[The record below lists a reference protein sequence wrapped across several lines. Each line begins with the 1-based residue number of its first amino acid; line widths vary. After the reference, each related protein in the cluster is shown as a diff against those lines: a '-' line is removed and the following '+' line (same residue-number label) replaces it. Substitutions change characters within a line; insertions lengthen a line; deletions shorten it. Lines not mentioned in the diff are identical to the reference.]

1 MKEWNEKAEE
11 KIRKEEMI
19 EFDKAK
25 QEFNSKALLADD
37 GVNEVEISEE
47 ENAPDFDFF

>member
-19 EFDKAK
+19 ECYKAK
-25 QEFNSKALLADD
+25 QVLKLKALLTED

-47 ENAPDFDFF
+47 EYAPDFDFF